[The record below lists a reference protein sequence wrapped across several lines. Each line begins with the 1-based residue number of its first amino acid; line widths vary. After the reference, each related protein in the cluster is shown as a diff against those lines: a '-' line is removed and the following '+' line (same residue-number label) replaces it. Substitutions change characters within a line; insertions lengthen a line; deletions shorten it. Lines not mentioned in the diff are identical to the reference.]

1 MGFKPH
7 QLVSAE
13 RKKSSAPLGSP
24 VRRKLHSREP
34 KRCLPRV
41 RSLNPGSSRIKLLPI
56 QRPFSSINFLG
67 SVLVISY
74 TSGDSRQFRTFKRE
88 LELLAL
94 LHLCIYLFFDIF
106 SKSCTVFH
114 LLAFS
119 SSFLVF
125 QFQSFQTFYFFGAYN
140 LKGFKLFNDQ
150 ANLNWSK
157 SAINTCLSLA
167 YACWKIAARPNSKG
181 FKIVGEVGP
190 FVSAVLLPTII
201 MMIIMWWREMHDS
214 WLLPSSLA
222 ALLIFSFEIE
232 KP

>member
-56 QRPFSSINFLG
+56 QRPYSSINFLG

-88 LELLAL
+88 LRVLAI
-94 LHLCIYLFFDIF
+94 LHLCIFLFSYIFPNLTPFSIFWPFFHLFWFSNFNLLFF
-106 SKSCTVFH
+106 
-114 LLAFS
+114 AR
-119 SSFLVF
+119 
-125 QFQSFQTFYFFGAYN
+125 AYN

>member
-67 SVLVISY
+67 SGLVISY
-74 TSGDSRQFRTFKRE
+74 TSGDSRQFRTSNRE
-88 LELLAL
+88 LKLLAL
-94 LHLCIYLFFDIF
+94 LHLCIFLFFDIF
-106 SKSCTVFH
+106 FKILHRFPSLSLF
-114 LLAFS
+114 

-125 QFQSFQTFYFFGAYN
+125 
-140 LKGFKLFNDQ
+140 
-150 ANLNWSK
+150 
-157 SAINTCLSLA
+157 
-167 YACWKIAARPNSKG
+167 
-181 FKIVGEVGP
+181 
-190 FVSAVLLPTII
+190 
-201 MMIIMWWREMHDS
+201 
-214 WLLPSSLA
+214 
-222 ALLIFSFEIE
+222 
-232 KP
+232 

>member
-67 SVLVISY
+67 SGLVISY

-88 LELLAL
+88 LKLLAI
-94 LHLCIYLFFDIF
+94 LHPSVSCCSFTICQNVIMPKLVGASFTSWVKENEVQGIFSRLFF
-106 SKSCTVFH
+106 
-114 LLAFS
+114 
-119 SSFLVF
+119 
-125 QFQSFQTFYFFGAYN
+125 
-140 LKGFKLFNDQ
+140 
-150 ANLNWSK
+150 
-157 SAINTCLSLA
+157 
-167 YACWKIAARPNSKG
+167 
-181 FKIVGEVGP
+181 
-190 FVSAVLLPTII
+190 
-201 MMIIMWWREMHDS
+201 
-214 WLLPSSLA
+214 
-222 ALLIFSFEIE
+222 
-232 KP
+232 